1 LEDGVYSLEQR
12 KRAVELYIKYGLKAT
27 ATIRELG
34 YPSRAQLVSWHRE
47 WQENGGRLTDR
58 SLEQYTLEQKR
69 AAVRH
74 YLTHGRCNA
83 FTRRELGYPKC
94 TAKLA
99 EWIDEYA
106 PGERRATQ
114 PRVFDASEKAAA
126 VKALAS
132 RASSA
137 QEVADLVGCTRSALY
152 KWKRELLRE
161 EPPMSE
167 DRPSKPARTRGR
179 SPATQADIAALEAR
193 KAELEA
199 ELEEPGLRRDI
210 MEGALEVLGKGAG
223 ADPANEPAN
232 REKTLLIG
240 SLRPKWRLCELLS
253 ALGMARSSYQYQ
265 QGALRA
271 PDRDEEARRRI
282 SEVFDAND
290 GIYGRRRIHDE
301 LKAGGRDH
309 RGAQDRPHHG
319 RGGAR
324 GPGQDEAKAALQLL
338 RGRGHGTSGQQGQA
352 GLCGGASQLP
362 VAHGRDAVLG
372 PAGKLYLSPVLDC
385 FDGSI
390 VSWTTSTSPNA
401 EMANSM
407 LEAAIRLTKPGERAH
422 LIVHSDCGCHYRWPG
437 WISIC
442 EEAGIIRSMS
452 RKGSSPD
459 NSRMEGFFGTMK
471 NEMFYGRD
479 WESVSLEELGKR
491 IDDYIEWHDTK
502 RIRRSLG
509 SMSPLAYR
517 QSLTLAA

>member
-1 LEDGVYSLEQR
+1 MYSLEQR

-152 KWKRELLRE
+152 KWKRELLKE

-199 ELEEPGLRRDI
+199 ELEELELRRDI

-223 ADPANEPAN
+223 ADPANELTN
-232 REKTLLIG
+232 REKTLLIE
-240 SLRPKWRLCELLS
+240 SLRPKWRLCKLLS

-271 PDRDEEARRRI
+271 PDRGEEARRRI
-282 SEVFDAND
+282 SGVFDAND

-301 LKAGGRDH
+301 LKAGGETIGER
-309 RGAQDRPHHG
+309 RI
-319 RGGAR
+319 AR
-324 GPGQDEAKAALQLL
+324 IMAEEGLEARGQDEAKAALQLL

-372 PAGKLYLSPVLDC
+372 PRRQALPLPCPGLLRRLHRELDDVDLAERR
-385 FDGSI
+385 DGQLD
-390 VSWTTSTSPNA
+390 A
-401 EMANSM
+401 
-407 LEAAIRLTKPGERAH
+407 
-422 LIVHSDCGCHYRWPG
+422 
-437 WISIC
+437 
-442 EEAGIIRSMS
+442 
-452 RKGSSPD
+452 GSS
-459 NSRMEGFFGTMK
+459 
-471 NEMFYGRD
+471 
-479 WESVSLEELGKR
+479 
-491 IDDYIEWHDTK
+491 HQ
-502 RIRRSLG
+502 
-509 SMSPLAYR
+509 AYR
-517 QSLTLAA
+517 TRREGPPHRPQRLRMPLPVARVDIDLRGGGNHPLDVEEGQLSRQLPHGGLLRHHEERDVLREGLGGRQPGGAREEDR

>member
-1 LEDGVYSLEQR
+1 MYSLEQR
-12 KRAVELYIKYGLKAT
+12 KRAVEPCIKYGLKAT

-58 SLEQYTLEQKR
+58 SLEQCTLEQKR

-74 YLTHGRCNA
+74 YLTHGRRNA
-83 FTRRELGYPKC
+83 LARRELGCPKC

-99 EWIDEYA
+99 EWIGEYA

-126 VKALAS
+126 ARALAS
-132 RASSA
+132 RSSSA
-137 QEVADLVGCTRSALY
+137 QEVADLAGCTGSALC
-152 KWKRELLRE
+152 KWKRGLLGE
-161 EPPMSE
+161 ETPMSE

-179 SPATQADIAALEAR
+179 PPAAQADIAALEAR

-199 ELEEPGLRRDI
+199 ELEELGLRRDI
-210 MEGALEVLGKGAG
+210 MEGALEILGKGTG
-223 ADPANEPAN
+223 ADPADELTN
-232 REKTLLIG
+232 REKTLLIE

-253 ALGMARSSYQYQ
+253 ALGMARSSYQCQ

-301 LKAGGRDH
+301 LKAGGETIGER
-309 RGAQDRPHHG
+309 RIARIMAEEGLE
-319 RGGAR
+319 AR
-324 GPGQDEAKAALQLL
+324 GRAKPKRRYGSYAGEITEHPGNKVRQDFE
-338 RGRGHGTSGQQGQA
+338 A
-352 GLCGGASQLP
+352 GLHSFLWLTDVTQFSI
-362 VAHGRDAVLG
+362 
-372 PAGKLYLSPVLDC
+372 PAGKPCLSPVLDC

-390 VSWTTSTSPNA
+390 VSWTTSTSLNA

-407 LEAAIRLTKPGERAH
+407 LEAAIRLARPSERAR
-422 LIVHSDCGCHYRWPG
+422 LIIHSDCGCHYRWPG

-452 RKGSSPD
+452 RKGCSPD
-459 NSRMEGFFGTMK
+459 SSRMEGFFGTMK
-471 NEMFYGRD
+471 NEMFCGRD
-479 WESVSLEELGKR
+479 WEGVSLEELGKR
-491 IDDYIEWHDTK
+491 IDDYIEWYSTK

-517 QSLTLAA
+517 QSLALAA

>member
-1 LEDGVYSLEQR
+1 MYSLEQR

-34 YPSRAQLVSWHRE
+34 YPSRAQLVGWHRE
-47 WQENGGRLTDR
+47 WQESGGRLTDR

-69 AAVRH
+69 AAARH
-74 YLTHGRCNA
+74 CLTHGRCNA
-83 FTRRELGYPKC
+83 SARRGLGYPKC

-99 EWIDEYA
+99 EWIDGYA

-126 VKALAS
+126 ARALAS

-152 KWKRELLRE
+152 KWKRELLKE

-199 ELEEPGLRRDI
+199 ELEELELRRDI
-210 MEGALEVLGKGAG
+210 MEGAPEVLGKGAG
-223 ADPANEPAN
+223 ADPADGPAN

-240 SLRPKWRLCELLS
+240 SLRPEWRPCEPPS
-253 ALGMARSSYQYQ
+253 ALGMARPGYQYQ

-271 PDRDEEARRRI
+271 PDGDEGARRGI

-290 GIYGRRRIHDE
+290 GIYGRRRIHDGPE
-301 LKAGGRDH
+301 AGGETIGER
-309 RGAQDRPHHG
+309 RIARIMAEEGLE
-319 RGGAR
+319 AR
-324 GPGQDEAKAALQLL
+324 GRTKPKRRYSPYAGEVAEHPGNKVRQDFA
-338 RGRGHGTSGQQGQA
+338 A
-352 GLCGGASQLP
+352 GLPSFLWPADVTQFS
-362 VAHGRDAVLG
+362 V
-372 PAGKLYLSPVLDC
+372 PAGKPYLSPVLDC

-407 LEAAIRLTKPGERAH
+407 PEAAIRLTKPGERAR
-422 LIVHSDCGCHYRWPG
+422 LIVHGDCGCHYRWPG

-471 NEMFYGRD
+471 NEMLYGRD

-517 QSLTLAA
+517 QSPALAA

>member
-1 LEDGVYSLEQR
+1 MYSLGQR
-12 KRAVELYIKYGLKAT
+12 RRAVELYIKYGLKAT

-34 YPSRAQLVSWHRE
+34 YPSRTQLAGWHRE

-58 SLEQYTLEQKR
+58 SLEQYTPEQKR
-69 AAVRH
+69 AADRH
-74 YLTHGRCNA
+74 HPAHGRCDA
-83 FTRRELGYPKC
+83 LARRELGYPKC
-94 TAKLA
+94 TAKFV

-114 PRVFDASEKAAA
+114 PRVFDASEKAATA
-126 VKALAS
+126 RVLAS

-161 EPPMSE
+161 EPPTSE
-167 DRPSKPARTRGR
+167 DRPGKPVRTRGR
-179 SPATQADIAALEAR
+179 PPATQADIAAPEAR
-193 KAELEA
+193 KAELEG
-199 ELEEPGLRRDI
+199 ELEELEPGRDI
-210 MEGALEVLGKGAG
+210 MEGALEVLGKGTG
-223 ADPANEPAN
+223 ADPANELAN
-232 REKTLLIG
+232 REKTLLIE
-240 SLRPKWRLCELLS
+240 SLRPKWRLCRLLS

-301 LKAGGRDH
+301 PEAGGETIGECRIA
-309 RGAQDRPHHG
+309 RIMAEEGLE
-319 RGGAR
+319 AR
-324 GPGQDEAKAALQLL
+324 GRTKPKRRHGSYAGEVTEHPGNKVRQDFA
-338 RGRGHGTSGQQGQA
+338 A
-352 GLCGGASQLP
+352 GLPNFLWLTDVTQFS
-362 VAHGRDAVLG
+362 V
-372 PAGKLYLSPVLDC
+372 PAGKPCLSPVLDC

-407 LEAAIRLTKPGERAH
+407 LEAAIRLTEPGERAR
-422 LIVHSDCGCHYRWPG
+422 LIVRSDCGCHYRWPG

-442 EEAGIIRSMS
+442 GEAGIIRPVS

-459 NSRMEGFFGTMK
+459 DSRMEGFFGTMK

-479 WESVSLEELGKR
+479 WEGVSLEELGKR
-491 IDDYIEWHDTK
+491 IDDYIEWYNTK
-502 RIRRSLG
+502 RIRRTLG

-517 QSLTLAA
+517 QSLALAA

>member
-1 LEDGVYSLEQR
+1 MYSLEQR

-27 ATIRELG
+27 AAIRELG

-58 SLEQYTLEQKR
+58 SLEHYTLEQKR

-83 FTRRELGYPKC
+83 LARRELGYPKC

-132 RASSA
+132 RSSSA
-137 QEVADLVGCTRSALY
+137 QEVAELAGCTRSALY

-161 EPPMSE
+161 ETPMSE

-179 SPATQADIAALEAR
+179 PPATQADIAALEAR

-199 ELEEPGLRRDI
+199 ELEELELRRDI
-210 MEGALEVLGKGAG
+210 MEGALEILGKGTG
-223 ADPANEPAN
+223 ADPANELTN
-232 REKTLLIG
+232 REKTLLIE
-240 SLRPKWRLCELLS
+240 SLRPRWRMCELLS

-265 QGALRA
+265 QGALRT

-301 LKAGGRDH
+301 PEAGGRDH

-338 RGRGHGTSGQQGQA
+338 RGRDNGTSGKQGQA
-352 GLCGGASQLP
+352 GLRGGASQLP
-362 VAHGRDAVLG
+362 VALGRDAVLDPRRQALPLPCPGLLRRLHRELDDVDLAERRDGQLDAGSSHQACQAQREG
-372 PAGKLYLSPVLDC
+372 PPHHPQRLRMPLPVARVDIDLRGGGNHPLDVQEGLLSRQLPHGGLLRHHEERDVL
-385 FDGSI
+385 
-390 VSWTTSTSPNA
+390 
-401 EMANSM
+401 
-407 LEAAIRLTKPGERAH
+407 
-422 LIVHSDCGCHYRWPG
+422 
-437 WISIC
+437 
-442 EEAGIIRSMS
+442 
-452 RKGSSPD
+452 RKGL
-459 NSRMEGFFGTMK
+459 G
-471 NEMFYGRD
+471 GRQPGGAR
-479 WESVSLEELGKR
+479 EEDR
-491 IDDYIEWHDTK
+491 
-502 RIRRSLG
+502 
-509 SMSPLAYR
+509 
-517 QSLTLAA
+517 

>member
-1 LEDGVYSLEQR
+1 MYSLEQR

-83 FTRRELGYPKC
+83 SARRELGYPKC

-152 KWKRELLRE
+152 KWKRELLEE

-193 KAELEA
+193 KAELE
-199 ELEEPGLRRDI
+199 ELELRRDI
-210 MEGALEVLGKGAG
+210 TEGALEVLGKGAG
-223 ADPANEPAN
+223 ADPASGLTN
-232 REKTLLIG
+232 REKTLLIE
-240 SLRPKWRLCELLS
+240 SLRPKWRPCEPLS

-271 PDRDEEARRRI
+271 PDRGEEARRRI
-282 SEVFDAND
+282 SGVFDAND

-301 LKAGGRDH
+301 PEAGGETIGER
-309 RGAQDRPHHG
+309 RIARIMAEEGLE
-319 RGGAR
+319 AR
-324 GPGQDEAKAALQLL
+324 GRTKPKRRYSSYAGEVTEHPGNKVRQDFA
-338 RGRGHGTSGQQGQA
+338 A
-352 GLCGGASQLP
+352 GLPNFLWPADVTQFS
-362 VAHGRDAVLG
+362 V

-407 LEAAIRLTKPGERAH
+407 LEAAIRLTGPGERAR
-422 LIVHSDCGCHYRWPG
+422 LIVHGGCGCHCRWPG

-479 WESVSLEELGKR
+479 WEGVSLEELGKR

-517 QSLTLAA
+517 QSLALAA

>member
-1 LEDGVYSLEQR
+1 MYSLEQR

-152 KWKRELLRE
+152 KWKRELLKE

-199 ELEEPGLRRDI
+199 ELEELELRRDI
-210 MEGALEVLGKGAG
+210 TEGALEVLGKGAG
-223 ADPANEPAN
+223 ADPANELTN
-232 REKTLLIG
+232 REKTLLIE
-240 SLRPKWRLCELLS
+240 SLRPKWRLCKLLS

-271 PDRDEEARRRI
+271 PDRGEEARRRI
-282 SEVFDAND
+282 SGVFDAND

-301 LKAGGRDH
+301 LKAGGETIGER
-309 RGAQDRPHHG
+309 RIARIMAEEGLE
-319 RGGAR
+319 AR
-324 GPGQDEAKAALQLL
+324 GRTKPKRRYSSYAGEVTEHPGNKVRQDFA
-338 RGRGHGTSGQQGQA
+338 A
-352 GLCGGASQLP
+352 GLPNFLWLTDVTQFS
-362 VAHGRDAVLG
+362 V

-407 LEAAIRLTKPGERAH
+407 LEAAIRLTGPGERAR

-479 WESVSLEELGKR
+479 WEGVSLEELGKR
-491 IDDYIEWHDTK
+491 IDDYIEWYNTK

-517 QSLTLAA
+517 QSLALAA

>member
-1 LEDGVYSLEQR
+1 MYSLEQR
-12 KRAVELYIKYGLKAT
+12 KRAVEPCIKYGLKAT
-27 ATIRELG
+27 AAIRELG

-58 SLEQYTLEQKR
+58 SLEHYTLEQKR

-74 YLTHGRCNA
+74 CLTHGWCNA
-83 FTRRELGYPKC
+83 LARRELGCPKR

-99 EWIDEYA
+99 EWTGEYA
-106 PGERRATQ
+106 PGGRRATQ

-132 RASSA
+132 RSSSA
-137 QEVADLVGCTRSALY
+137 QEVAELAGCTRSALY

-161 EPPMSE
+161 ETPMSE

-179 SPATQADIAALEAR
+179 PPATQADIAALEAR
-193 KAELEA
+193 KAELE
-199 ELEEPGLRRDI
+199 LRRDI
-210 MEGALEVLGKGAG
+210 MEGALEIPGKGTG
-223 ADPANEPAN
+223 ADPENELTN
-232 REKTLLIG
+232 REKTLLIE
-240 SLRPKWRLCELLS
+240 SLRPRWRMCELLS

-301 LKAGGRDH
+301 PEAGGETIGER
-309 RGAQDRPHHG
+309 RTARIMAEEGLE
-319 RGGAR
+319 AR
-324 GPGQDEAKAALQLL
+324 GRTKPKRRYSSYAGEITEHPGNKVRQDFA
-338 RGRGHGTSGQQGQA
+338 A
-352 GLCGGASQLP
+352 GLPNFLWPADVTQFSI
-362 VAHGRDAVLG
+362 

-407 LEAAIRLTKPGERAH
+407 LEAAIRLARPSERAH
-422 LIVHSDCGCHYRWPG
+422 LIIHSDCGCHYRWPG

-452 RKGSSPD
+452 RKGRSPD

-471 NEMFYGRD
+471 NEMFCGRD
-479 WESVSLEELGKR
+479 WEGVSLEELGKR
-491 IDDYIEWHDTK
+491 IDDYIEWYNTK

-517 QSLTLAA
+517 QGLALAA